1 MRSSIQVAAAV
12 AAVLGASSGVVFAA
26 PPGAAA
32 AAAAPIKLYLAGS
45 SAARSAIIGALQAN
59 MCSGAANATTF
70 SSGNTNTNFFAVSC
84 NASTTNLPSFNGALT
99 TVYYR
104 VEGGSVVGALPLV
117 SNLPIFTLNLADAGL
132 VAACPAGTA
141 ACTPT
146 VTGSSGTNG
155 ISDTFGG
162 AVVKH
167 VVELGITDVEP
178 AALVGDNYP
187 SAYLPAAY
195 GSATPGQ
202 MSSLSAGAVPLFDQ
216 VFGIFVNTNSSVFSA
231 AEKNTST
238 TAGVLN
244 LSKAAITNLLQGNSG
259 DWSSVPDTTG
269 APVASGSLAV
279 TIDNR
284 EAGSGTRTSASIYF
298 TGDECSPTAT
308 TILDSAGATND
319 SFSTGDVLNKA
330 NATPGA
336 ITYASI
342 DNFSLTGHPNL
353 VLVNVNGIAPSNLT
367 AANGQYDN
375 WFEATAITNPHLSL
389 TANQATLVSFIET
402 AVQTEATAP
411 HLVDIMVIPG
421 QSTNTASLPV
431 SGTANGSPAIY
442 VNPMTRATVS
452 CNTPVSAL

>member
-1 MRSSIQVAAAV
+1 MRSSFQVAAAV
-12 AAVLGASSGVVFAA
+12 AAVLGASSGVALAA

-45 SAARSAIIGALQAN
+45 SAARSALIGALQVN
-59 MCSGAANATTF
+59 LCSGAANATTF
-70 SSGNTNTNFFAVSC
+70 ASTGNGNFFAISC
-84 NASTTNLPSFNGALT
+84 NASTTNLPSFGGALT

-117 SNLPIFTLNLADAGL
+117 SNAAIFTLNLADAGL

-141 ACTPT
+141 ACAPA
-146 VTGSSGTNG
+146 VTGTSGTNG
-155 ISDTFGG
+155 ISDTFTG

-178 AALVGDNYP
+178 AVLVGDNYP
-187 SAYLPAAY
+187 SAYLPSAFGTASTSQMAA
-195 GSATPGQ
+195 
-202 MSSLSAGAVPLFDQ
+202 LSANAVPLFDQ
-216 VFGIFVNTNSSVFSA
+216 VFGIFVNTNSAVFSA
-231 AEKNTST
+231 SEKNTST
-238 TAGVLN
+238 VPGVLN
-244 LSKAAITNLLQGNSG
+244 LSKAVITNLLQGNSG
-259 DWSSVPDTTG
+259 DWSTVPDTSG
-269 APVASGSLAV
+269 NAVASSSLGV

-284 EAGSGTRTSASIYF
+284 EAGSGTRTGASIYF

-308 TILDSAGATND
+308 SISDPAGATND

-353 VLVNVNGIAPSNLT
+353 VLVNVNGITPTNL
-367 AANGQYDN
+367 AAATGQYDF
-375 WFEATAITNPHLSL
+375 WFEATAIKNPHVTFTS
-389 TANQATLVSFIET
+389 NQNTLVSFIET

-411 HLVDIMVIPG
+411 HAVDVLVIPG
-421 QSTNTASLPV
+421 QSTNNASLPV

-452 CNTPVSAL
+452 CNTPISAL